1 MTSVDTSYP
10 PPDTSIREYFTTQE
24 AGIGERREQAARY
37 AGFFRV
43 LFDEARAMFCPVVK
57 EARDLRRQLVIERP
71 ERQNF
76 YENVVRK
83 ARSNREEEKKL
94 QVRIM
99 CNTRT
104 PVD

>member
-24 AGIGERREQAARY
+24 AGIGVHRQQAARY

-43 LFDEARAMFCPVVK
+43 LFDEAYAMFCPSVK
-57 EARDLRRQLVIERP
+57 EARDLRRRLAIERP

-76 YENVVRK
+76 YENVVMK
-83 ARSNREEEKKL
+83 ARSNREQEKTL
-94 QVRIM
+94 TVRII

-104 PVD
+104 AVD

>member
-10 PPDTSIREYFTTQE
+10 PPDTSVREYFTAKE
-24 AGIGERREQAARY
+24 AGIQTRYDQAARY
-37 AGFFRV
+37 ASFFTA
-43 LFDEARAMFCPVVK
+43 LFDEAYAMFCPG
-57 EARDLRRQLVIERP
+57 AGTAADLRQQFMIERP

-76 YENVVRK
+76 YQKVVSEAHSR
-83 ARSNREEEKKL
+83 REKKNGIE
-94 QVRIM
+94 VRII